1 MKEVWSK
8 QKKRKEEI
16 LENQIFLGKK
26 LKYIL
31 AVEFSVPNVAY
42 ISQEKA
48 KMQRKIQARKQT
60 TYKAIE

>member
-8 QKKRKEEI
+8 QNKRKEEI

-31 AVEFSVPNVAY
+31 AVEFSVPNLAY
-42 ISQEKA
+42 IS
-48 KMQRKIQARKQT
+48 
-60 TYKAIE
+60 